1 MRFFNIALTG
11 LIFLPLMGVSQ
22 CTDIFISEYAEGTG
36 NNKALEF
43 YNPTSSP
50 INLGSYVIQRW
61 SNGEAG
67 ATDQTTLVGTIAP
80 NSTFVL
86 VNGQT
91 EDTDL
96 GGGNVSP
103 ACDPALQALANQLDN
118 PYPAPT
124 YMNGDDALV
133 LVKNGNT
140 VVDIFGKPGED
151 PGVAWTDDAANGFT
165 DGDGGTWL
173 TSNHTLR
180 RKASVTGGV
189 TVPPVAFDTFLQW
202 DTLSVNDWSGLGSHA
217 CACNPTGV
225 ESLLAQA
232 RPEVQVY
239 PNPSADGLLQV
250 KSSAPIESIEIYSA
264 AGSLLQRDTP
274 NGLTWQAA
282 WEGGAP
288 TSGVYFINVAV
299 AGGVTFSHRWIV
311 P

>member
-1 MRFFNIALTG
+1 MRFFNIALPG
-11 LIFLPLMGVSQ
+11 LLFLPLAGAAQ
-22 CTDIFISEYAEGTG
+22 CTDIFISEYVEGTG
-36 NNKALEF
+36 NNKAIEF
-43 YNPTSSP
+43 YNPTGNP
-50 INLGSYVIQRW
+50 INLGTYVLQRW

-67 ATDQTTLVGTIAP
+67 STDQTALVGQIAP

-91 EDTDL
+91 EDIDL
-96 GGGNVSP
+96 GGGNISP
-103 ACDPALQALANQLDN
+103 ACDPALQLLGNQLDN

-133 LVKNGNT
+133 LVKNNNT

-180 RKASVTGGV
+180 RKYAVTGGV
-189 TVPPVAFDTFLQW
+189 TLPPVAFDTFLQW
-202 DTLSVNDWSGLGSHA
+202 DTLEVNTWSGLGAHA

-225 ESLLAQA
+225 SAPRVQA
-232 RPEVQVY
+232 RPEIRVF
-239 PNPSADGLLQV
+239 PNPSADASLQIT
-250 KSSAPIESIEIYSA
+250 SSVPMERVEVYTA
-264 AGSLLQRDTP
+264 AGVLVQQNALS
-274 NGLTWQAA
+274 GLSWQAA
-282 WEGGAP
+282 WEQNIP
-288 TSGVYFINVAV
+288 SSGVYFVNVTLI
-299 AGGVTFSHRWIV
+299 GGTTYSHRWLI